1 MNDPVVLNQPTPA
14 GHSSHDVSETRRQ
27 LNDRRE
33 VFGWVMYDWANSAFS
48 TTVATTLLG
57 VYLTGLAQS
66 ILGENGTVISFG
78 TLGRVSAK
86 SFFPFC
92 VAASVFLQAFL
103 LPVLGAIADY
113 SNLKK
118 RLMAL
123 FCYTGVVATCLLF
136 FITGSLYTIGGA
148 LFILANLCFGASI
161 VFYNAFLPE
170 ITTEDRRDKV
180 SSRGYALGYLGGG
193 LLLALNLVLVVWAMS
208 RTNLID
214 KETLAWAKFPVILKQ
229 IEANQGTASLAVRA
243 SLLSAGLWWGG
254 FAILTFTRLR
264 ERGTSRRLPPGK
276 NYLSVGFSE
285 TIKTFRELGRLRHT
299 LKYLLGYLLFN
310 DGIQTVIV
318 MSGVFL
324 EQELFISRG
333 LEPNRSFLLGLIL
346 VVQFAAF
353 VGALL
358 FERIAKATGTKNA
371 ILISLVLWSGI
382 VIYAYG
388 FLQTVGQ
395 AWAMGTSIAIVLGGS
410 QALSRSLF
418 SRMIPAGREAS
429 FFGIYEISERGTS
442 WIGPLVF
449 GIVVSATNSY
459 RQAILS
465 LILFFI
471 GGMLILFFTDTDRAV
486 HESGNALPEE
496 VEEE

>member
-1 MNDPVVLNQPTPA
+1 MNDSLASNQQTPA
-14 GHSSHDVSETRRQ
+14 ERSTHKDSAPRRQ
-27 LNDRRE
+27 SNDRRE
-33 VFGWVMYDWANSAFS
+33 IFGWVMYDWANSAFS

-66 ILGENGTVISFG
+66 LLGENGTFISFG
-78 TLGRVSAK
+78 ILGSVTAK

-92 VAASVFLQAFL
+92 VMVSVILQALL

-123 FCYTGVVATCLLF
+123 FCYTGVAATCLLF
-136 FITGSLYTIGGA
+136 FITGSLYSIGG
-148 LFILANLCFGASI
+148 LIFIIANLCFGASI
-161 VFYNAFLPE
+161 VFYNSFLPE

-180 SSRGYALGYLGGG
+180 SSRGFALGYLGGG
-193 LLLALNLVLVVWAMS
+193 LLLALNLVLVVWAQS
-208 RTNLID
+208 KHDSAT
-214 KETLAWAKFPVILKQ
+214 V
-229 IEANQGTASLAVRA
+229 SLAVRI

-264 ERGTSRRLPPGK
+264 ERGKSRRLPPGK
-276 NYLSVGFSE
+276 NYLSIGFSE
-285 TIKTFRELGRLRHT
+285 TIKTFRELGRLHHT
-299 LKYLLGYLLFN
+299 LKYLLSYLLFN

-358 FERIAKATGTKNA
+358 FERIAKAAGTKNA
-371 ILISLVLWSGI
+371 ILLSLVLWSGI

-388 FLQTVGQ
+388 FLETVTQ
-395 AWAMGTSIAIVLGGS
+395 AWFMGVAIAIVLGGS

-449 GIVVSATNSY
+449 GIVVGATNSY

-465 LILFFI
+465 LIVFFI
-471 GGMLILFFTDTDRAV
+471 GGMVILFFTDTDRAV
-486 HESGNALPEE
+486 HEAGNVLPEE
-496 VEEE
+496 VEEQLAVGS

>member
-1 MNDPVVLNQPTPA
+1 MNDSAASNERETAAAPA
-14 GHSSHDVSETRRQ
+14 QHKDLQRHRQ
-27 LNDRRE
+27 TNDKRE
-33 VFGWVMYDWANSAFS
+33 IFGWVMYDWANSAFS

-57 VYLTGLAQS
+57 VYLTGLAQN
-66 ILGENGTVISFG
+66 ILGENGTLISFG
-78 TLGRVSAK
+78 LLGSVTAK

-92 VAASVFLQAFL
+92 VMLSVILQALF

-113 SNLKK
+113 SNSKK
-118 RLMAL
+118 HLMAL
-123 FCYTGVVATCLLF
+123 FCYTGVAATCLLF
-136 FITGSLYTIGGA
+136 FITGSLYTIGG
-148 LFILANLCFGASI
+148 LIFIIANLCFGASI

-193 LLLALNLVLVVWAMS
+193 LLLALNLVLVVWAQS
-208 RTNLID
+208 KHNSAT
-214 KETLAWAKFPVILKQ
+214 V
-229 IEANQGTASLAVRA
+229 SLAVRI

-254 FAILTFTRLR
+254 FSILTFARLK

-276 NYLSVGFSE
+276 SYLRVGFSQ
-285 TIKTFRELGRLRHT
+285 TISTFRELRRLRHT
-299 LKYLLGYLLFN
+299 LRYLLGYLLFN

-358 FERIAKATGTKNA
+358 FERIARAVGTKNA

-388 FLQTVGQ
+388 FLETVTQ
-395 AWAMGTSIAIVLGGS
+395 AWVMGASIAIVLGGS

-418 SRMIPAGREAS
+418 SRMIPMGREAS

-449 GIVVSATNSY
+449 GIVVGATNSY

-465 LILFFI
+465 LIVFFI

-486 HESGNALPEE
+486 HEAGNVLPEE
-496 VEEE
+496 VEGQKAVGSRQ

>member
-1 MNDPVVLNQPTPA
+1 MDNSANLSSTSNQPNLDAPPSA
-14 GHSSHDVSETRRQ
+14 HERRDI
-27 LNDRRE
+27 NNKRE
-33 VFGWVMYDWANSAFS
+33 IFGWVMYDWANSAFS

-57 VYLTGLAQS
+57 VYLTTLAQAV
-66 ILGENGTVISFG
+66 LHDENGTIIDFG
-78 TLGRVSAK
+78 PLGKVTAK

-92 VAASVFLQAFL
+92 VAISVFLQTFL

-118 RLMAL
+118 RLMAA
-123 FCYTGVVATCLLF
+123 FCYTGVAATCLLF
-136 FITGSLYTIGGA
+136 FITGNLYTLGGL
-148 LFILANLCFGASI
+148 LFIIANLCFGASI

-193 LLLALNLVLVVWAMS
+193 LLLALNLALVVWA
-208 RTNLID
+208 RGKGDID
-214 KETLAWAKFPVILKQ
+214 TI
-229 IEANQGTASLAVRA
+229 NLAVRL
-243 SLLSAGLWWGG
+243 SLLSAGVWWGG
-254 FAILTFTRLR
+254 FALVTFTRLK
-264 ERGTSRRLPPGK
+264 ERGAPKRLLPGK
-276 NYLSVGFSE
+276 SYLSIGFSE
-285 TIKTFRELGRLRHT
+285 TLKTFRELSRLRHT
-299 LKYLLGYLLFN
+299 LKYLIGYLLFN

-318 MSGVFL
+318 MAGVFL

-333 LEPNRSFLLGLIL
+333 LEPNRSFLLGIIL
-346 VVQFAAF
+346 MVQFVAF
-353 VGALL
+353 GGALL
-358 FERIAKATGTKNA
+358 FERIARAVGTKNA
-371 ILISLVLWSGI
+371 ILLSLVLWSGI

-388 FLQTVGQ
+388 FLETMTQ
-395 AWAMGTSIAIVLGGS
+395 AWVMAAAIAVVLGGS

-449 GIVVSATNSY
+449 GIIVGATNSY

-465 LILFFI
+465 LIIFFI
-471 GGMLILFFTDTDRAV
+471 AGMVILFFTNTDRAI
-486 HESGNALPEE
+486 HEAGNVLPEE
-496 VEEE
+496 IEEQQAVSSEQ

>member
-1 MNDPVVLNQPTPA
+1 MNESAASNQQTPTERPT
-14 GHSSHDVSETRRQ
+14 HKDSEPRRQ
-27 LNDRRE
+27 SNDKRE
-33 VFGWVMYDWANSAFS
+33 IFGWVMYDWANSAFS

-66 ILGENGTVISFG
+66 ILGDNGTVISFG
-78 TLGRVSAK
+78 PLGRVSSK

-123 FCYTGVVATCLLF
+123 FCYVGVAATCLLF

-170 ITTEDRRDKV
+170 ITTEDKRDKV

-193 LLLALNLVLVVWAMS
+193 LLLALNLALVVWAQS
-208 RTNLID
+208 KNNS
-214 KETLAWAKFPVILKQ
+214 AAV
-229 IEANQGTASLAVRA
+229 SLAVRL
-243 SLLSAGLWWGG
+243 SLLSAGVWWGG
-254 FAILTFTRLR
+254 FAILTFTRLK
-264 ERGTSRRLPPGK
+264 ERGTARRLPPGK
-276 NYLSVGFSE
+276 NYLSIGFSE

-358 FERIAKATGTKNA
+358 FERIAKAIGTKNA
-371 ILISLVLWSGI
+371 ILLSLVLWSAI

-388 FLQTVGQ
+388 FLETVTQ
-395 AWAMGTSIAIVLGGS
+395 AWFMGASIAIVLGGS

-449 GIVVSATNSY
+449 GIVVTATNSY

-465 LILFFI
+465 LIVFFI
-471 GGMLILFFTDTDRAV
+471 GGMVILFFTNTDRAV
-486 HESGNALPEE
+486 HEAGNVLPEE
-496 VEEE
+496 VEEGGAAGNMQ

>member
-1 MNDPVVLNQPTPA
+1 MNDSAAPNK
-14 GHSSHDVSETRRQ
+14 SETPPASITHEDSQRHRQ
-27 LNDRRE
+27 TNDKRE
-33 VFGWVMYDWANSAFS
+33 IFGWVMYDWANSAFS

-57 VYLTGLAQS
+57 VYLTGLAQN

-78 TLGRVSAK
+78 PLGRVAAK

-118 RLMAL
+118 RLMAM
-123 FCYTGVVATCLLF
+123 FCYVGVAATCLLF
-136 FITGSLYTIGGA
+136 FITGSLYTIGGL
-148 LFILANLCFGASI
+148 LFIIANLCFGASI

-193 LLLALNLVLVVWAMS
+193 LLLALNLVLVVWAQS
-208 RTNLID
+208 KHDSAT
-214 KETLAWAKFPVILKQ
+214 V
-229 IEANQGTASLAVRA
+229 SLAVRI

-254 FAILTFTRLR
+254 FSILTFTRLR
-264 ERGTSRRLPPGK
+264 EHGITRRLPPGK
-276 NYLSVGFSE
+276 SYLSVGFSQ
-285 TIKTFRELGRLRHT
+285 TISTFRELRRLRHT

-358 FERIAKATGTKNA
+358 FERIARAVGTKNA

-388 FLQTVGQ
+388 FLETVTQ
-395 AWAMGTSIAIVLGGS
+395 AWVMGTAIAIVLGGS

-418 SRMIPAGREAS
+418 SRMIPMGREAS

-449 GIVVSATNSY
+449 GIVVGATNSY

-465 LILFFI
+465 LIVFFI

-486 HESGNALPEE
+486 HEAGNVLPEE
-496 VEEE
+496 VEEQKAVGSRQ